1 MGGSLWGRQLL
12 LIRGFDMCLGI
23 PVKIIQKK
31 GEEGI
36 AEFKGVK
43 RKVSLKLLDE
53 VKVGDYVILHAGFAI
68 QRLDKEDALE
78 TLKLFDELEKLENE

>member
-1 MGGSLWGRQLL
+1 
-12 LIRGFDMCLGI
+12 MCLGI